1 MFLPRAELATTVP
14 SVDRVMVP
22 GSDAASEGWT
32 SATRHLRGV
41 DVVYLHA
48 ADGFPFD
55 GALVDIARTYD
66 AATAR
71 WVAKSLQYPKVPLD
85 STSYRVWPWSL
96 TFRPLA
102 VGVLAMG
109 AALGLVHPAPGPTS
123 PGHLG
128 SSQSDRRL
136 ISMGSEWD
144 NDVDAISW
152 ENEVAKPSDAAAA
165 GRFRLGDRASLA
177 WGSGRCGS
185 PARCRSM
192 VASPVIE
199 PRP

>member
-1 MFLPRAELATTVP
+1 MRNVVKKSVLCISILLLGLTAVAGVGAGVPAQSRIGHHRAE
-14 SVDRVMVP
+14 RRP
-22 GSDAASEGWT
+22 GHGSRLRRGEQRGGLRRLGT
-32 SATRHLRGV
+32 SGV
-41 DVVYLHA
+41 DVVYLHD

-109 AALGLVHPAPGPTS
+109 AALGLVHLRRGRRVPATS
-123 PGHLG
+123 
-128 SSQSDRRL
+128 
-136 ISMGSEWD
+136 
-144 NDVDAISW
+144 A
-152 ENEVAKPSDAAAA
+152 
-165 GRFRLGDRASLA
+165 RASQTGA
-177 WGSGRCGS
+177 
-185 PARCRSM
+185 
-192 VASPVIE
+192 
-199 PRP
+199 